1 MTSSRGRPLS
11 TNDKPG
17 GHAFLRRNHHHPL
30 AVGGSTSRIQSQV
43 RDASS
48 SMWTQRH
55 ANTHLAPRC
64 AFASFSLHGAIVPNL
79 PPEEALRRPWDF
91 VCTNCIKEVM
101 QPARCVQT
109 RMGQRVK
116 GRHVSN
122 NMVRMGVEPS
132 WLLGSLSNQCSR
144 GS

>member
-1 MTSSRGRPLS
+1 MASSSGPSS
-11 TNDKPG
+11 TNGKPG

-55 ANTHLAPRC
+55 ANAHLAPRC

-79 PPEEALRRPWDF
+79 PPKELRRLCGGCGILF
-91 VCTNCIKEVM
+91 A
-101 QPARCVQT
+101 QSA
-109 RMGQRVK
+109 
-116 GRHVSN
+116 
-122 NMVRMGVEPS
+122 
-132 WLLGSLSNQCSR
+132 
-144 GS
+144 